1 MNDKKN
7 REPMVIALATGKG
20 GSMKT
25 TSAVFLACAL
35 VDQSRGEQHVLV
47 VDADVQGDAKDWWYR
62 AAELDDPLPFDVMSA
77 APADI
82 AHLHGINGPCNI
94 WPISPSMADIAHL
107 HGINGRLD
115 DPVDWVLIDSAPYG
129 RALDESVNNADLVV
143 IPSSPSRIDLD
154 QAVGVK
160 DLCDRRGVPAAIL
173 LCRTEANTTALRDAL
188 AWVDAA
194 DIACFETLIPK
205 RQDILNAKSTR
216 PRGSRLHEYRD
227 LSGELKQ
234 TMRQLKGEDL

>member
-47 VDADVQGDAKDWWYR
+47 ADADVQGDAKDWWYR

-82 AHLHGINGPCNI
+82 AHLHGIN
-94 WPISPSMADIAHL
+94 D
-107 HGINGRLD
+107 RLD

-173 LCRTEANTTALRDAL
+173 LCRTEANTTVFCQVGVGRFGVSFSP
-188 AWVDAA
+188 WGVVTF
-194 DIACFETLIPK
+194 CWT
-205 RQDILNAKSTR
+205 S
-216 PRGSRLHEYRD
+216 
-227 LSGELKQ
+227 LSVWSLVSVPDGFRRRAQ
-234 TMRQLKGEDL
+234 AGCVCP

>member
-47 VDADVQGDAKDWWYR
+47 ADADVQGDAKDWWYR

-82 AHLHGINGPCNI
+82 AHLHGIN
-94 WPISPSMADIAHL
+94 D
-107 HGINGRLD
+107 RLD

-154 QAVGVK
+154 QAAGVK

-188 AWVDAA
+188 AWIDDS

-227 LSGELKQ
+227 LAGELKQ
-234 TMRQLKGEDL
+234 TMRQLKDKDEDL

>member
-7 REPMVIALATGKG
+7 REPMVIALATGKD

-47 VDADVQGDAKDWWYR
+47 ADADVQGDAKDWWYR

-82 AHLHGINGPCNI
+82 THLRGIN
-94 WPISPSMADIAHL
+94 D
-107 HGINGRLD
+107 RLD

-154 QAVGVK
+154 QAAGVK
-160 DLCDRRGVPAAIL
+160 NLCDQRGVSAAIL
-173 LCRTEANTTALRDAL
+173 LCRTEAHTTALRDAL
-188 AWVDAA
+188 AWIDAA
-194 DIACFETLIPK
+194 GIACFETLIPK

-234 TMRQLKGEDL
+234 TMRQLKDKEEDL

>member
-1 MNDKKN
+1 MNDKKS
-7 REPMVIALATGKG
+7 EPMVIALATGKG

-47 VDADVQGDAKDWWYR
+47 ADLH
-62 AAELDDPLPFDVMSA
+62 EL
-77 APADI
+77 
-82 AHLHGINGPCNI
+82 
-94 WPISPSMADIAHL
+94 
-107 HGINGRLD
+107 NGRLD
-115 DPVDWVLIDSAPYG
+115 EPVDWILIDSAPYG
-129 RALDESVNNADLVV
+129 RALDEAVNNADLVV

-154 QAVGVK
+154 QAAGVK
-160 DLCDRRGVPAAIL
+160 DLCDRRGIPAAIL

-188 AWVDAA
+188 AWIDDAG
-194 DIACFETLIPK
+194 IACFETLIPK

-227 LSGELKQ
+227 LAGELKQ
-234 TMRQLKGEDL
+234 TMRQLKEEEL